1 MSASPPHLPDRD
13 QTIPVVP
20 SSEGEVIT
28 VEVQVEPETN
38 IGKAVRGMDNHQ
50 RSSVAERQDL
60 SNDTIPAS
68 ASQPPNPKEG
78 KLALATKSSNGGG
91 LATTQ
96 GSFSNFLAPLTQES
110 FKEVVT
116 GVEEKLKVVNQTLS
130 MLDMQGFDRILEEM
144 LSSITFKTAELL
156 NADRASIFIL
166 DEEKHELYSVVAKG
180 EGETGTLEIRI
191 PADKGIAGEVA
202 TFKRVVNIPYDF
214 YDDPRSAFAK
224 QKEQETGRYRTYTM
238 LALPL
243 LSEDGDLVAVV
254 QLLNKLKQTIPDPN
268 ALLEEKIDQ
277 SGFCEED
284 ERVFREF
291 APSIRLIIESSR
303 SFYQAT
309 QKNRAAS
316 ALIAATESLS
326 RSSLDLDDTLKR
338 VMDEA
343 KKLMN
348 ADRSTL
354 WLIDQEHHEIWTKI
368 EGDDGALKELRLPI
382 GTGFAGHVAETG
394 EVLIIPYDLYDHPDS
409 STSKTLDQANG
420 YRTCSLLCMPVF
432 ADGDL
437 IGVTQLVNK
446 VKPGDFPDYNPED
459 WPTAPDCWR
468 ASFNRTDQE
477 FMEAF
482 NIQAGVALK
491 NAKLF
496 ARVKQQEQT
505 QRDML
510 RSLTN
515 GVFSIDR
522 NGRIIAANESAK
534 ELVGLSSD
542 AEVEKQFVRDLVH
555 LEKGD
560 FDAWIERALEAQD
573 EKSRE
578 QYYPDLTLKQASG
591 ANEHSINLSI
601 NTIADATDGNQVSGV
616 LIVME
621 DISDEKRLKLTMSRY
636 MSEEIA
642 RQLFEN
648 PDAAKMGG
656 DRKEVSVLFS
666 DIRSYT
672 TLTESMT
679 AEDVVIMLNNYFE
692 SMVDAVFHYKGTLD
706 KYIGDA
712 IMAVYGSPLPLDDHA
727 WMAVQTAVEMRKRL
741 VAFNAKRKEDNLTAI
756 RIGIGLNSDTVISGN
771 IGSSRRMEFTAI
783 GDGVNLGSRLES
795 ASKQYGTDIIISE
808 YTYAPCRDRVWA
820 RELDR
825 VRVKGKHNPVSIY
838 ELVGLQ
844 SDPLADEKKQQIE
857 LYEQGREY
865 YLNRRFTKAL
875 ASFGTILEDID
886 STDKAAEI
894 HLKRINHWLS
904 NPPDDETW
912 DNGVVTL
919 EQK

>member
-1 MSASPPHLPDRD
+1 MTASPPHLPDRD

-20 SSEGEVIT
+20 STEGEVTT
-28 VEVQVEPETN
+28 VDVQVEPETLARKVLRR
-38 IGKAVRGMDNHQ
+38 IDEQSRPAIDVTPVASPGKPPSPSEAKLAVRAK
-50 RSSVAERQDL
+50 S
-60 SNDTIPAS
+60 PA
-68 ASQPPNPKEG
+68 
-78 KLALATKSSNGGG
+78 GGG

-96 GSFSNFLAPLTQES
+96 GSFSTFLAPLTQES

-130 MLDMQGFDRILEEM
+130 MLDMHEGFDRILEEM

-166 DEEKHELYSVVAKG
+166 DEDKNELYSIVAKG
-180 EGETGTLEIRI
+180 EGESGTLEIRI
-191 PADKGIAGEVA
+191 PSDKGIAGEVA

-224 QKEQETGRYRTYTM
+224 QKEQETGGYRTYTM

-243 LSEDGDLVAVV
+243 LSERGDLVAVV
-254 QLLNKLKQTIPDPN
+254 QLLNKLKRNLSDPDV
-268 ALLEEKIDQ
+268 ALEEKIDQ
-277 SGFCEED
+277 SGFCKED
-284 ERVFREF
+284 ERVFEEF
-291 APSIRLIIESSR
+291 APSIRLILESSR

-338 VMDEA
+338 VMGEA

-354 WLIDQEHHEIWTKI
+354 WLIDRDKNEIWTKI
-368 EGDDGALKELRLPI
+368 ENDDGSLKELRI
-382 GTGFAGHVAETG
+382 AVGVGFAGQVAATG
-394 EVLIIPYDLYDHPDS
+394 EVLIIPHDLYDHPDS

-432 ADGDL
+432 ADGEL

-446 VKPGDFPDYNPED
+446 IKPGDFPPYDPVN
-459 WPTAPDCWR
+459 WPSAPDCWR

-496 ARVKQQEQT
+496 AQVKQQEQT

-515 GVFSIDR
+515 GVFSVDLY
-522 NGRIIAANESAK
+522 GRIIAANESAK
-534 ELVGLSSD
+534 ELVGLAPD
-542 AEVEKQFVRDLVH
+542 TPVEGQLVRELMD

-560 FDAWIERALEAQD
+560 FDAWMQRALDAKD
-573 EKSRE
+573 DKSRQ
-578 QYYPDLTLKQASG
+578 QYYPDLTLKETSG
-591 ANEHSINLSI
+591 GEQHSINLSI
-601 NTIADATDGNQVSGV
+601 NTIADAADATQVSGV
-616 LIVME
+616 LVVME

-679 AEDVVIMLNNYFE
+679 AEEVVIMLNEYFE
-692 SMVDAVFHYKGTLD
+692 AMVEAVFNYKGTLD

-712 IMAVYGSPLPLDDHA
+712 IMAVYGSPLPLADHA
-727 WMAVQTAVEMRKRL
+727 WMAVQTALEMRYRL
-741 VAFNAKRKEDNLTAI
+741 VEFNAKRVEKTLKPI

-771 IGSSRRMEFTAI
+771 IGSSKRMEFTAI

-808 YTYAPCRDRVWA
+808 YTYAPCRDRIWA

-825 VRVKGKHNPVSIY
+825 VRVKGKNNPVSIY

-844 SDPLADEKKQQIE
+844 SEAIPDEKKRQMD
-857 LYEQGREY
+857 LYHEGREHY
-865 YLNRRFTKAL
+865 RNRRFTKAL
-875 ASFGTILEDID
+875 AAFGSILEDID
-886 STDKAAEI
+886 SKDKASEI
-894 HLKRINHWLS
+894 HLQRINYWLS
-904 NPPDDETW
+904 HPPDDETW
-912 DNGVVTL
+912 NDGVATL
-919 EQK
+919 DQK